1 MIEMLANL
9 RQRMSDSAAGEAQ
22 SRLQRTAGIVVAIA
36 FVLLLT
42 LILSFDALL
51 PGASVLSGLQVGDL
65 IEEDIYAPRDITYES
80 AALTARARQAAVN
93 AIEPFYDPPDPG
105 IARVQ
110 LGLARQIL
118 DYIAIVRL
126 DPYGSRAQKLADLE
140 AIAAFN
146 VGEAVSSS
154 LLDVDESEWRAMDA
168 EINAVLERVMREP
181 IRQDNLEFV
190 VEQLPTQVSLRLSE
204 TAAEA
209 VVAFVAALIRPNQ
222 SENPQRTEQSRQ
234 EASDAVEVQVRSFVQ
249 GQLIASA
256 GTRLSAVDYETL
268 EQLGLLRR
276 ADTRWQ
282 TLARALL
289 ASVLT
294 MVGMALYLIR
304 FQSDLYRQS
313 LSVALFAVLFLI
325 AVLGAQVFTSEG
337 EFYLYPAAGLAL
349 LFVSLARPEIALV
362 AAMAL
367 SVLFGLLTGGSL
379 EAATMAALGSLIG
392 VSSLRRTERVN
403 AYFVAGLMVA
413 LVNLVVLTIFNLDI
427 FALGDGGRVLAIF
440 VYSLINGLFA
450 AASALAG
457 MYIVTLLFNLP
468 TSFKLVELSQPS
480 QPLLQRMLRE
490 APGTYQHSLQVANLS
505 EQAANAIGA
514 NAQLVRVSALYHDI
528 GKMLNPAFFV
538 ENQAEG
544 VNPHEQ
550 LNDPY
555 RSAEII
561 IQHVTDGDKLAR
573 QYSLP
578 GRIRDFILEHHGTTL
593 VGYFYRQAYDR
604 ATDPDSVDI
613 SHFRYPGPRPRS
625 RETALMMLADT
636 CESTVRS
643 RKPTTRAAIA
653 EIVDEMFDQRLRD
666 NQLDDSALTT
676 RDIKTIRSI
685 FIEML
690 QAVYHPRINYPALP
704 PLRKEG
710 ADRREKDT
718 SPKSPGAPESGPR
731 VTGNIS
737 SVAPYYETPK
747 DVPMPEVPPL
757 RRGTRSH
764 PANGSSQ
771 EQRDSAEERRDD
783 DIRD

>member
-1 MIEMLANL
+1 MIESLANL
-9 RQRMSDSAAGEAQ
+9 RQRISDPEGWGARSNVRQ
-22 SRLQRTAGIVVAIA
+22 TAGLLIA
-36 FVLLLT
+36 VIFVLLLT

-51 PGASVLSGLQVGDL
+51 PGSSVLTGLQVGDL

-80 AALTARARQAAVN
+80 AALTARAQQVAVD
-93 AIEPFYDPPDPG
+93 AIEPYYDPPDPG
-105 IARVQ
+105 IARIQ
-110 LGLARQIL
+110 LSQARQIL
-118 DYIAIVRL
+118 DYITIVRL
-126 DPYGSRAQKLADLE
+126 DPFGTRPQKLADLE
-140 AIAAFN
+140 AISAFSVAPDVAAT
-146 VGEAVSSS
+146 
-154 LLDVDESEWRAMDA
+154 LLDVDEAEWRAMDA
-168 EINAVLERVMREP
+168 EINTVLERVMREP
-181 IRQDNLEFV
+181 IREEGVAFV

-204 TAAEA
+204 TAAES
-209 VVAFVAALIRPNQ
+209 VVAVIAALIRPNQ
-222 SENPQRTEQSRQ
+222 FENPQRTEQLRQ
-234 EASDAVEVQVRSFVQ
+234 EASDGVDVQVRSFVQ
-249 GQLIASA
+249 GQLIGSA
-256 GTRLSAVDYETL
+256 GTRLSAIDYETM
-268 EQLGLLRR
+268 EQLGLLRGE
-276 ADTRWQ
+276 DTRWQ

-289 ASVLT
+289 VSVLT
-294 MVGMALYLIR
+294 MVGIALYLIR
-304 FQSDLYRQS
+304 FQPDLNQQP
-313 LSVALFAVLFLI
+313 LSIALFAALFLI

-337 EFYLYPAAGLAL
+337 EFHLFPAAGLAL

-362 AAMAL
+362 SAIAQA
-367 SVLFGLLTGGSL
+367 VLFGLLTGGSL
-379 EAATMAALGSLIG
+379 EAATMAAVGSLIG
-392 VSSLRRTERVN
+392 ISSLRRTERVN

-413 LVNLVVLTIFNLDI
+413 LVNLVVLTIFNLDVV
-427 FALGDGGRVLAIF
+427 AMGDGGRVAALF

-457 MYIVTLLFNLP
+457 MYMVTLLFNLP

-480 QPLLQRMLRE
+480 QRLLQRMLRE

-561 IQHVTDGDKLAR
+561 IQHVVDGDKLAR
-573 QYSLP
+573 QYNLP

-593 VGYFYRQAYDR
+593 VSYFYRQAYDR
-604 ATDPDSVDI
+604 ADDPDSVDI

-636 CESTVRS
+636 CESTVRA
-643 RKPTTRAAIA
+643 RKPTTRTAIA

-676 RDIKTIRSI
+676 RDIKTIRGI

-690 QAVYHPRINYPALP
+690 QAVYHPRINYPTLP

-710 ADRREKDT
+710 GERRDREQPPKAPVLAQTPRPVV
-718 SPKSPGAPESGPR
+718 SPSDS
-731 VTGNIS
+731 
-737 SVAPYYETPK
+737 APYYETPS

-757 RRGTRSH
+757 RRGTRSN
-764 PANGSSQ
+764 PVNGKAQDQQDST
-771 EQRDSAEERRDD
+771 EEARGDELRD
-783 DIRD
+783 

>member
-1 MIEMLANL
+1 MIETLANL
-9 RQRMSDSAAGEAQ
+9 RQRMSDSAAGDPQ
-22 SRLQRTAGIVVAIA
+22 SRLQRTAGLLVALIFVV
-36 FVLLLT
+36 LLT

-51 PGASVLSGLQVGDL
+51 PGSSVLAGLQVGDL

-80 AALTARARQAAVN
+80 AALTARAQQSAVN
-93 AIEPFYDPPDPG
+93 AIEPFYDSPDPG

-110 LGLARQIL
+110 LNLARQIL
-118 DYIAIVRL
+118 DYVTIVRL
-126 DPYGSRAQKLADLE
+126 DPYGSRAQKLTDLE

-146 VGEAVSSS
+146 VGEDVASS
-154 LLDVDESEWRAMDA
+154 LLDVDEVEWRAMDA

-181 IRQDNLEFV
+181 IRQDNLNSV

-204 TAAEA
+204 AAAET
-209 VVAFVAALIRPNQ
+209 VVAVIAALVRPNQ
-222 SENPQRTEQSRQ
+222 SENPQRTEQLRQ

-256 GTRLSAVDYETL
+256 GTRLSAVDHETL
-268 EQLGLLRR
+268 EQLGLLRSE
-276 ADTRWQ
+276 DTRWQ

-289 ASVLT
+289 VSVLT
-294 MVGMALYLIR
+294 MVGVALYLIR
-304 FQSDLYRQS
+304 FQPDLSRQP
-313 LSVALFAVLFLI
+313 LSIALFAVLFLI

-349 LFVSLARPEIALV
+349 LFVSLTRPEIALV
-362 AAMAL
+362 SAMAL
-367 SVLFGLLTGGSL
+367 AVLFGLLTGGSL

-392 VSSLRRTERVN
+392 ASSLRRTERVN

-413 LVNLVVLTIFNLDI
+413 LVNLVVLTIFNLDV
-427 FALGDGGRVLAIF
+427 FALGDGGRVAALFIF
-440 VYSLINGLFA
+440 SLINGLFA

-561 IQHVTDGDKLAR
+561 IQHVIDGDKVAR
-573 QYSLP
+573 QYNLP

-604 ATDPDSVDI
+604 ADDPNSVDI
-613 SHFRYPGPRPRS
+613 SQFRYPGPRPRS

-653 EIVDEMFDQRLRD
+653 EIIDEMFDLRLRD

-690 QAVYHPRINYPALP
+690 QAVYHPRINYPTLP
-704 PLRKEG
+704 PLRKDG
-710 ADRREKDT
+710 ADRREKDAVPKLSVVPEGGVRT
-718 SPKSPGAPESGPR
+718 AVSPPSP
-731 VTGNIS
+731 
-737 SVAPYYETPK
+737 APYYETPT

-757 RRGTRSH
+757 RRGNRAN
-764 PANGSSQ
+764 PVNGSNQ
-771 EQRDSAEERRDD
+771 EQQDSAEEARDD
-783 DIRD
+783 GIRD